1 MKGASKVSKG
11 EAEGGGGLRRLRR
24 RGRRLRRVRLK
35 GRDDTGFLASGLDK
49 RAHLSL
55 LFCFLV

>member
-11 EAEGGGGLRRLRR
+11 EAEGGRLRR
-24 RGRRLRRVRLK
+24 RGRRLRRLRRVRLK